1 MRILLFCFLVLV
13 GQTSY
18 ATEIAGVRV
27 EETQKTADGTELYL
41 NGAGIRSKFFFDI
54 YIAEL
59 YLEQP
64 AGSAEEV
71 IAATGKK
78 RMKMHFLYE
87 EVTKEKLVSGWNEGF
102 SDNLAAEN
110 MATLKKKIDR
120 FNSFFRT
127 VKKDDTILL
136 DYLPARGTVV
146 TISGQEMG
154 AIDGKDFNDALLK
167 IWLGPKPINKGLKAK
182 LLNPQL

>member
-1 MRILLFCFLVLV
+1 MIP
-13 GQTSY
+13 G
-18 ATEIAGVRV
+18 
-27 EETQKTADGTELYL
+27 
-41 NGAGIRSKFFFDI
+41 
-54 YIAEL
+54 
-59 YLEQP
+59 
-64 AGSAEEV
+64 
-71 IAATGKK
+71 
-78 RMKMHFLYE
+78 
-87 EVTKEKLVSGWNEGF
+87 
-102 SDNLAAEN
+102 AAEKY
-110 MATLKKKIDR
+110 ASSGRTKKIDR